1 MKYSKCLYLKL
12 TEKVAQYIQ
21 KIQLHLEYFQNLI
34 LMIEEIVLKLSLF
47 NLKPLGKNLH
57 FTLRSDLL
65 LSLSLLWNDPHARVI
80 PSSAFYNLSDL
91 LITISLYFLMS
102 FVHVGL
108 DHITIHIFTI
118 LMSLLQS
125 QLWLSHL
132 ASDLLAVRLFLYQ
145 DMTDLQ

>member
-1 MKYSKCLYLKL
+1 MPVSETDRKSSTIYTENTVTFRILSKLDLNDRGDCV
-12 TEKVAQYIQ
+12 EV
-21 KIQLHLEYFQNLI
+21 E
-34 LMIEEIVLKLSLF
+34 F